1 MVKSIERRAFEG
13 AFAWS
18 CRKRDRHLKV
28 PMAAKVL
35 TDIPVIGLVASL
47 VYLIIYTTSDS
58 TRAKTHL
65 KSVPIVIMTPQKW
78 VSGHATD
85 ELYNAAVARFA
96 IGIIPLLG
104 RVTLIFLD
112 ILGTLMNSGHDRS
125 LK

>member
-13 AFAWS
+13 AFSWS

-28 PMAAKVL
+28 PLSAKIL
-35 TDIPVIGLVASL
+35 TDIPIVGLVASL

-58 TRAKTHL
+58 TKAKMHL

-78 VSGHATD
+78 LKGDPTD

-96 IGIIPLLG
+96 IGIIPLIGRIALIALDLLG
-104 RVTLIFLD
+104 S
-112 ILGTLMNSGHDRS
+112 LMNSGHDRS
-125 LK
+125 LN